1 MSRFKSAVE
10 FIDYVT
16 ERFGSKRTSQ
26 RNFKQCMASLGNPQV
41 KLKCIHVAGTNGKGS
56 TTNYLRSI
64 LQEAGY
70 KVGSFT
76 SPHLVVHND
85 RIRINDEN
93 ISDERLLE
101 YANQYVDLWEEYDL
115 SMFEID
121 TLLSFLYFLD
131 EEVDFAVYEVGMGG
145 RLDATNEIQPLVSVI
160 TNIGYDHMSYLG
172 NTLELIAGEK
182 AGIVKEEIAL
192 FTTEQSLEC
201 LAVFQNICDERNSLL
216 FKVEIP
222 NACFKD
228 EEYHYEY
235 LDYRV
240 RLKTYASYQISN
252 SVLALAVIDYLV
264 KQGLV
269 KASKEDIEKG
279 LAVGSWKGR
288 FELVSEE
295 PKIILDGAHNEAG
308 IQALIDS
315 IHNLEKPIIVVFSAL
330 KDKEYH
336 KMLLALQETVSELII
351 TEFDFYRKAL
361 LEDLQEGLEVE
372 GIRDYKNAINYAKN
386 RVGNGTI
393 IITGSLYFIS
403 DVRAYLLGE

>member
-192 FTTEQSLEC
+192 FTTEQSLAC

-222 NACFKD
+222 NAYFKD

>member
-1 MSRFKSAVE
+1 MPRFHSAPE
-10 FIDYVT
+10 FIAYVT

-26 RNFKQCMASLGNPQV
+26 RNFKQCMISLGNPQL

-93 ISDERLLE
+93 ISDERLLS
-101 YANQYVDLWEEYDL
+101 YANQYVEVWEKYDL

-121 TLLSFLYFLD
+121 TLLSFIYFLD

-145 RLDATNEIQPLVSVI
+145 RLDATNEIRPMVSVI
-160 TNIGYDHMSYLG
+160 TNIGYDHMQYLG

-182 AGIVKEEIAL
+182 AGIVKEKIPL
-192 FTTEQSLEC
+192 FTTEEKPEC
-201 LAVFQNICDERNSLL
+201 LAVFQNICEEKNSPL
-216 FKVEIP
+216 FRVEIP
-222 NACFKD
+222 EATFED
-228 EEYHYEY
+228 GEYHYEY
-235 LDYRV
+235 LNYQV
-240 RLKTYASYQISN
+240 RLKTYASYQIGN
-252 SVLALAVIDYLV
+252 SALSLAVIDYLV
-264 KQGLV
+264 RQGLV
-269 KASKEDIEKG
+269 QVSKEDIENG
-279 LAVGSWKGR
+279 LAGGSWKGR
-288 FELVSEE
+288 FEVIQKA

-308 IQALIDS
+308 IDALIKS
-315 IHNLEKPIIVVFSAL
+315 IDNLKEPIIVIFSAL

-336 KMLLALQETVSELII
+336 KMLLALQEVVSELII
-351 TEFDFYRKAL
+351 TEFDFYRKAS
-361 LEDLQEGLEVE
+361 LEELQEGLEAK
-372 GIRDYKNAINYAKN
+372 GIRDYKKAINYAKK